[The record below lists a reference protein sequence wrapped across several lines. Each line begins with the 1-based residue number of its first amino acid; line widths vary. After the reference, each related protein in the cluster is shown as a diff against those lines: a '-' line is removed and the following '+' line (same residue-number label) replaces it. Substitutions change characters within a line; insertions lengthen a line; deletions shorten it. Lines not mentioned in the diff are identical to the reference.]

1 MDSGI
6 VKYFL
11 RKRRENDPS
20 LQEKNIVILHQFE
33 RALYTPSTHWA
44 FLYRLKNAI
53 LISCLLGVSA
63 FALKLETW

>member
-20 LQEKNIVILHQFE
+20 LQEKNVVILHQFE
-33 RALYTPSTHWA
+33 RALYTP
-44 FLYRLKNAI
+44 NI
-53 LISCLLGVSA
+53 N
-63 FALKLETW
+63 